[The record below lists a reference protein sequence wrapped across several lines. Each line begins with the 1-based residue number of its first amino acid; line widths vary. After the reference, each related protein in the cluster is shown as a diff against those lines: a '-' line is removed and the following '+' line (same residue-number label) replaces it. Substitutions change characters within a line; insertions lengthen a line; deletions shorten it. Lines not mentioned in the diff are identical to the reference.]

1 MRILAVIHEQLAQ
14 VAGDA
19 RSDMRRP
26 LDLNA
31 SLRTAGTN
39 GIGCLVSNISIAGF
53 MASSYA
59 PVERNSP
66 IWLSIPGFPALP
78 ARVIWVEEDR
88 IGCQFETPITPD
100 LLVRIVAEAPNLH

>member
-1 MRILAVIHEQLAQ
+1 MRILAVIHEQ

-19 RSDMRRP
+19 RSDVRRP

-53 MASSYA
+53 MATSYA
-59 PVERNSP
+59 PVERGSP
-66 IWLSIPGFPALP
+66 IWLAIPGFSAVP
-78 ARVIWVEEDR
+78 ARVIWVEDNR